1 MATLK
6 LHFRSWGEIMNYPIL
21 NREARRVACA
31 LALASAA
38 YLPGP
43 LHATVTT
50 LTDNNS
56 VASIDPTSQAG
67 LFNWAVQGQNQMYQQ
82 WFWYRL
88 GTGNQYSIDTIS
100 APSIVTSGTRQLSAT
115 YAANNFTLSIDYL
128 LSGGSVVAPGQNA
141 NSAISETVR
150 IQNTS
155 ASALDFHFF
164 NYTDFDLGGG
174 GGSDTVQLG
183 RNPLGLFNDAY
194 QQNTLAGSAETVT
207 TPGANR
213 GEADFWNN
221 TLTRLNTI
229 ANYNLNNAS
238 GPVGPGDVAWAFQW
252 DLNIAPGGS
261 AIISQANYLS
271 VMVPEPSLLALL
283 AVGGLTCLL
292 RRRTT

>member
-1 MATLK
+1 M
-6 LHFRSWGEIMNYPIL
+6 
-21 NREARRVACA
+21 VCA
-31 LALASAA
+31 LALASAL
-38 YLPGP
+38 YLPWP

-88 GTGNQYSIDTIS
+88 GTGNQHSIDTIS

-128 LSGGSVVAPGQNA
+128 LTGGSVVAPGQNA

-164 NYTDFDLGGG
+164 NYTDFDLGGA

-229 ANYNLNNAS
+229 ANYNLNNTT

-261 AIISQANYLS
+261 AIISQDNYLS
-271 VMVPEPSLLALL
+271 VMVPEPSILALL
-283 AVGGLTCLL
+283 ALGGLTCLL